1 MSLASLEFEEVE
13 QFTRAFEALFNAGDA
28 AGMASY
34 YAEDAR
40 LLAEH
45 ADLVHGRGAIER
57 FWREAISRA
66 RAVDALRTIRLDE
79 VTSSGD
85 LGYALGVVVVR
96 IPSGPELTTKYA
108 TIWQRDPRRPVAAR
122 GRLVQPEPLGRA
134 GRVIAVSSSGCAG
147 SVRRRRRWCLVRP
160 RRTARHRR
168 RCCRCACCRT
178 PRGTGHRLWPG

>member
-45 ADLVHGRGAIER
+45 ADLVRGRDAIER

-66 RAVDALRTIRLDE
+66 RAADAVRTIRLDE

-85 LGYALGVVVVR
+85 LGYALGIVVVR
-96 IPSGPELTTKYA
+96 IPSGPDLTTS
-108 TIWQRDPRRPVAAR
+108 TPRSGSGTPTAGGGSRSTRPAR
-122 GRLVQPEPLGRA
+122 TH
-134 GRVIAVSSSGCAG
+134 
-147 SVRRRRRWCLVRP
+147 RP
-160 RRTARHRR
+160 GWTSHRR
-168 RCCRCACCRT
+168 QQFGLRRIGPAKAPMVPGPTEPYCASPPKVLPLRMLPNSQT
-178 PRGTGHRLWPG
+178 HAPPTLA